1 MTKQKSPKT
10 FKELLQQ
17 GEDDGFILQ
26 DDIFMICSEPEKHI
40 VEIDDFFND
49 ALKKGIDI
57 FETIST
63 REEEEVHKTAEE
75 VERELEQLISTKHGE
90 SLDPIKKYL
99 KEIGK
104 TPLLKFEEEIQ
115 LAKSFEKGSER
126 AKEKLIRANLRLVV
140 SIAKKYLGRR
150 LSFLDLIQEGNKGLI
165 RGVEKYNWRRG
176 FKFSTYATW
185 WIRQAIT
192 RAIADQSRTIRIPV
206 HMVDQINRFYKTQR
220 KLTQKLGK
228 EPTVKEIAKE
238 MQVSTDE
245 IENLMKISQQPKSLS
260 TPVGDDKE
268 ATLEQFVS
276 DQSQPTLYDK
286 VSKELL
292 KEAMNRVLETLSPR
306 EKRVLIMRFGLDDG
320 KPKTLEEVGKEF
332 KVTRER
338 IRQIE
343 AKAIRK
349 LKHPTRAR
357 KLKDFLD

>member
-1 MTKQKSPKT
+1 MKQKIPRS
-10 FKELLQQ
+10 FQELITI
-17 GEDDGFILQ
+17 GIEDGFLVQ
-26 DDIFMICSEPEKHI
+26 DDILLVYPEPEKH
-40 VEIDDFFND
+40 VDEIDLFFNE
-49 ALKKGIDI
+49 ALKKNIDI

-63 REEEEVHKTAEE
+63 REEADSAKSAEE
-75 VERELEQLISTKHGE
+75 MEREIEQLISAKHGD

-104 TPLLKFEEEIQ
+104 TPLLKFEEEID
-115 LAKSFEKGSER
+115 LAKRYEKNDMD
-126 AKEKLIRANLRLVV
+126 AKEKLTKANLRLVV

-165 RGVEKYNWRRG
+165 RGVEKYDWRRG
-176 FKFSTYATW
+176 YKFSTYATW

-220 KLTQKLGK
+220 RLTQKFGRD
-228 EPTVKEIAKE
+228 PGVKEIAKE
-238 MQVSTDE
+238 MQLSTDE
-245 IENLMKISQQPKSLS
+245 VENLMKISQQPKSLS

-268 ATLEQFVS
+268 ATLEQFVA
-276 DQSQPTLYDK
+276 DQNQPSLYDK
-286 VSKELL
+286 VSGELL
-292 KEAMNRVLETLSPR
+292 KDALQRVLGTLSAR
-306 EKRVLIMRFGLDDG
+306 EKKVLIMRFGLEDG
-320 KPKTLEEVGKEF
+320 KAKTLEEVGKEF

-357 KLKDFLD
+357 KLRDFLE

>member
-1 MTKQKSPKT
+1 MTKLKSPKT
-10 FKELLQQ
+10 FKELLAQ
-17 GEDDGFILQ
+17 GIDDGFILQ

-40 VEIDDFFND
+40 AEIDDFFND

-63 REEEEVHKTAEE
+63 REEEEVHKSAEE
-75 VERELEQLISTKHGE
+75 VERELEQLITTKHGE

-104 TPLLKFEEEIQ
+104 TPLLKFEEEIA
-115 LAKSFEKGSER
+115 LAKAYEKGSEK
-126 AKEKLIRANLRLVV
+126 AKEKIIRANLRLVV

-238 MQVSTDE
+238 MEATTDE

-286 VSKELL
+286 VSK
-292 KEAMNRVLETLSPR
+292 
-306 EKRVLIMRFGLDDG
+306 
-320 KPKTLEEVGKEF
+320 
-332 KVTRER
+332 
-338 IRQIE
+338 
-343 AKAIRK
+343 
-349 LKHPTRAR
+349 
-357 KLKDFLD
+357 

>member
-1 MTKQKSPKT
+1 MTKQKTPKT

-26 DDIFMICSEPEKHI
+26 DDIFLFCNEPEKHI
-40 VEIDDFFND
+40 LEIDDFFNS
-49 ALKKGIDI
+49 ALRKGIDI

-63 REEEEVHKTAEE
+63 REEEEVHKSAEE
-75 VERELEQLISTKHGE
+75 VEKELEQLVTAKHGE

-99 KEIGK
+99 KEIGR
-104 TPLLKFEEEIQ
+104 TPLLKFENEIE
-115 LAKSFEKGSER
+115 LAKAYEKGNED
-126 AKEKLIRANLRLVV
+126 AKEKLIKANLRLVV

-165 RGVEKYNWRRG
+165 RGVEKYDWRRG
-176 FKFSTYATW
+176 YKFSTYATW

-220 KLTQKLGK
+220 KLTQKLGR
-228 EPTVKEIAKE
+228 EPFVKEIAKE
-238 MQVSTDE
+238 MEFTAEEV
-245 IENLMKISQQPKSLS
+245 ENLMKISQQPKSLS

-292 KEAMNRVLETLSPR
+292 KEAMNKVLETLSPR
-306 EKRVLIMRFGLDDG
+306 EKKVLIMRFGLDDG

-357 KLKDFLD
+357 KLRDFLD